1 MVACYAVTVVYC
13 MRKDTDMKWILGVTC
28 IALVIGV
35 VATMSVP
42 AQTITPD
49 EATLKLFPSETQGI
63 GFVDVAGL
71 RGSTLFN
78 ELILQKLPHPQELNE
93 FVQATGFDVM
103 RDVDRV
109 TAGRINQR
117 DVLAIIQARYDS
129 FKVEQY
135 VKDKA
140 DHIVTETYLGRVIYR
155 GNGDSEHAGGVS
167 FINNLIVAGSLS
179 GVKQAIDRLAA
190 PAPSVVQNAE
200 LMDQIRTIEAG
211 NQVWAAGKFDMN
223 LFGKQAPDRIEE
235 MAGSLKS
242 GTYQMRIDQDVHVRA
257 SGIFGSTEMAKST
270 GDTLRGL
277 VAMARLQVSGGQDD
291 KLLRLLDGVSIEN
304 SNERVLITFN
314 TTGTLLKELQ
324 QMRGFPGLGR

>member
-1 MVACYAVTVVYC
+1 
-13 MRKDTDMKWILGVTC
+13 MKWILGVTT
-28 IALVIGV
+28 IAVVIGV
-35 VATMSVP
+35 VATMSIP

-78 ELILQKLPHPQELNE
+78 DLILQKLPHPEELNE

-103 RDVDRV
+103 RDVDRI

-117 DVLAIIQARYDS
+117 DVLAIVQARYDS
-129 FKVEQY
+129 FKVEQF

-140 DHIVTETYLGRVIYR
+140 DHIATETYLGRVIYR
-155 GNGDSEHAGGVS
+155 GNGDSEHTGGVS
-167 FINNLIVAGSLS
+167 FINNLIIAGSLS

-190 PAPSVVQNAE
+190 PAPSVVQNTE
-200 LMDQIRTIEAG
+200 LMDQIRTIESG

-223 LFGKQAPDRIEE
+223 LFGANRAPEKIEE

-242 GTYQMRIDQDVHVRA
+242 GTYQMRFDQDVHVRA
-257 SGIFGSTEMAKST
+257 SGVFGSAEMAKST

-277 VAMARLQVSGGQDD
+277 AAMARLQVSGGQDD
-291 KLLRLLDGVSIEN
+291 KLVRLLDGLSIEN
-304 SNERVLITFN
+304 SNDKVLITFN

-324 QMRGFPGLGR
+324 EMRGLRGLVH